1 MLFLKHNQVSSLP
14 CSARSCPQHHL
25 WVIKK
30 RLAKWGMI
38 WDVQFRNVG
47 FPWSQLQESFPKCSN
62 SLLPYAE
69 VIQRELSV
77 RKTRS
82 SAETGKGLLR
92 GHSKHAF
99 SPTAHKVGLLI
110 PFFTLLPTSN
120 FFPCQFPSCIFLKV
134 IMYSSMTMHRPESSL
149 GCWGPLKNS
158 QQSYAFS
165 LELAASS
172 PNAIP
177 SFLLGSSSK
186 DHCLQESL
194 PNLPPHS
201 SRSNHLYYSLTF

>member
-1 MLFLKHNQVSSLP
+1 MYFFLCLVLPVSNPHSGIVLFLKHNQVSSLP
-14 CSARSCPQHHL
+14 CSARSCLQHHL

-30 RLAKWGMI
+30 RQAKWGMI

-62 SLLPYAE
+62 RLLPYAE

-82 SAETGKGLLR
+82 SAKTGKGLLR
-92 GHSKHAF
+92 GHSKYAF

-120 FFPCQFPSCIFLKV
+120 FCPHQFPSCIFLKV
-134 IMYSSMTMHRPESSL
+134 IMYFPRQCT
-149 GCWGPLKNS
+149 GLK
-158 QQSYAFS
+158 AVWIAGA
-165 LELAASS
+165 L
-172 PNAIP
+172 
-177 SFLLGSSSK
+177 
-186 DHCLQESL
+186 
-194 PNLPPHS
+194 
-201 SRSNHLYYSLTF
+201 